1 MTMYDLVRQQIMQKR
16 LAQAV
21 KVARQDSRTS
31 LLEPLAEEN
40 QANTPTVPAVNSNK
54 IQPGKVLKIQIPEAG
69 MVIKIRSYTFCPI
82 STHMVYNELFV
93 LGCMELYGYI
103 S

>member
-40 QANTPTVPAVNSNK
+40 QSNGHSVSGIRSNK
-54 IQPGKVLKIQIPEAG
+54 IQPGKDPDADKV
-69 MVIKIRSYTFCPI
+69 
-82 STHMVYNELFV
+82 
-93 LGCMELYGYI
+93 
-103 S
+103 